1 MGIFK
6 KVWEKMT
13 KSNDPNS
20 KRYRWD
26 MAKRICGHRI
36 RYVTEKINDVDTVIG
51 KEGAM
56 SIKDQDLL
64 VFSSSDVVFRCPVEQ
79 LSAWE
84 LLSKDGV
91 VLTGP
96 DLEHGGVER
105 TIMVFY
111 VYYR

>member
-1 MGIFK
+1 MLK
-6 KVWEKMT
+6 KFFEKLT
-13 KSNDPNS
+13 KSNNPNS

-26 MAKRICGHRI
+26 MAKKIIGHRI
-36 RYVTEKINDVDTVIG
+36 RYVTEKIDDVDTVIG
-51 KEGAM
+51 KEGSMA
-56 SIKDQDLL
+56 IKDDDLL
-64 VFSSSDVVFRCPVEQ
+64 VFASGDVVFRCPVVE

-96 DLEHGGVER
+96 DKEHGNAVR